1 MKYTLILS
9 SLVHNP
15 DRKGAGSEFTL
26 QEPNTNLKVGPGPS
40 RDAREKPLDR
50 AFPGDSRSP
59 WGRKAQEIS
68 TEEQSSEVAQTKR
81 KNAGSHEVALKGLL
95 VSWWTEALIPRS
107 PPKST
112 QTSQVLGLIRN
123 TSGWKI
129 TSQIIRNGVWN
140 TLFH

>member
-15 DRKGAGSEFTL
+15 DREGAGSEFT

-95 VSWWTEALIPRS
+95 VSWWTEALIP
-107 PPKST
+107 PITT
-112 QTSQVLGLIRN
+112 QVNADQSGSRPHQKYFWVEINFSDN
-123 TSGWKI
+123 T
-129 TSQIIRNGVWN
+129 
-140 TLFH
+140 